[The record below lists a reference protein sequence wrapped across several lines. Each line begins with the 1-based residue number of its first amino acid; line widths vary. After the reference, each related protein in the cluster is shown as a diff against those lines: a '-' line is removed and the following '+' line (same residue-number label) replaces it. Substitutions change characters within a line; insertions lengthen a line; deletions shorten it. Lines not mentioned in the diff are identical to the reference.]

1 MAVQHRMGRT
11 TYCTST
17 ILNLTLDLGWGDAS
31 DTVDADDDDDADDK
45 HKDHDEVII
54 IITLVHRTLPSVH
67 SRLFSPQTHHDPSS

>member
-11 TYCTST
+11 TYCT